1 MRPIEFRAWDGRII
15 RDDFSISE
23 FARDGN
29 VYTWKDRDLNEDCPT
44 YILMQFTGLLDKNGK
59 EVFEGDRLTCERGL
73 IAEVCWVTPCF
84 LLRVKGHGLFS
95 FQDVG
100 NIEIIGNSYEDN
112 K

>member
-1 MRPIEFRAWDGRII
+1 MFYLKYD
-15 RDDFSISE
+15 S
-23 FARDGN
+23 
-29 VYTWKDRDLNEDCPT
+29 KDM
-44 YILMQFTGLLDKNGK
+44 MQFTGLLDKNGK